1 MLAEFKA
8 FLMRGNV
15 VDLAVAVVIGAAFG
29 LVVQAFVADI
39 ITPIIAAI
47 FGKPDFSSLTFTI
60 NGSVFRYGDF
70 LNALIAFVTVAAA
83 IFFFV
88 VKPMNVLAAR
98 RAAGQEPEAEPAPTV
113 DQQLLME
120 IRDLL
125 KRAVGA
131 LASAPAI
138 SRTNSSSAG
147 APPASD
153 TSRAREP
160 MITPSAP
167 AAIAA
172 WAEAGE
178 EMPNPI
184 SSGRSVWGRTR
195 SISPATRPDSASRA
209 PVTPATETR

>member
-8 FLMRGNV
+8 FLLRGNV

-70 LNALIAFVTVAAA
+70 LNALIAFVTVAAL

-98 RAAGQEPEAEPAPTV
+98 RAAGQEPEAEVAPTV
-113 DQQLLME
+113 DQQLLTE

-125 KRAVGA
+125 K
-131 LASAPAI
+131 
-138 SRTNSSSAG
+138 
-147 APPASD
+147 
-153 TSRAREP
+153 AR
-160 MITPSAP
+160 
-167 AAIAA
+167 
-172 WAEAGE
+172 
-178 EMPNPI
+178 
-184 SSGRSVWGRTR
+184 
-195 SISPATRPDSASRA
+195 
-209 PVTPATETR
+209 